1 MKTTWSHRSV
11 GKIVHLLVVSETE
24 KYDLNKSPTFVSSPL
39 SMKYNSGLTL
49 VVNFKYCNKNIV
61 NNSYGSYTVL
71 WI

>member
-1 MKTTWSHRSV
+1 MKTTWSHWSV

-24 KYDLNKSPTFVSSPL
+24 KYDLNKSPTFVSSLL